1 MMAAKRAQP
10 TPTSAPCPQQG
21 FTLVEMLVTLMLFG
35 IIATVAT
42 TLTVSAT
49 RSFAAT
55 DTALAGVTQLEGTRA
70 VLAADLG
77 QAAQRPS
84 VAADGKPMP
93 AFVLTPDGFVLVRRG
108 LSAALPNVEKV
119 AWGFDGQSLLRQTF
133 PAIDFAGPGEPMLMV
148 PGVKAIRFRVAGPQG
163 WQDSWA
169 PDRPEALPRAV
180 EMTLV
185 RADGRPVTMK
195 FLVAA

>member
-1 MMAAKRAQP
+1 MRVRN
-10 TPTSAPCPQQG
+10 G
-21 FTLVEMLVTLMLFG
+21 FTLVEMLVALMLFG

-42 TLTVSAT
+42 ALTVGAT

-55 DTALAGVTQLEGTRA
+55 ETALASVTSIEGARA

-84 VAADGKPMP
+84 LAADGRPMP

-108 LSAALPNVEKV
+108 LSGALPNVEKV

-133 PAIDFAGPGEPMLMV
+133 PSIDTALPGRATVMVAGV
-148 PGVKAIRFRVAGPQG
+148 SAIRLRVAGPQG
-163 WQDSWA
+163 WQPGWA
-169 PDRPEALPRAV
+169 PQKPEDLPRAV
-180 EMTLV
+180 EITLV
-185 RADGRPVTMK
+185 RADGVPIVMK